1 MHHPVRPNWWVLAL
15 QGVALIVF
23 GIFAIFVP
31 SIALISL
38 VLVFAV
44 VALVDGG
51 LALLA
56 LFQRHPYAPR
66 LVLLLHGVLGIA
78 AGVVALVWPA
88 ITTVAL
94 LFLIGLWAVVIGVLR
109 VIGGIRLRKIVRDE
123 WLLIVSGIL
132 SVIFGIIFLALP
144 GVGVFALLTVVGFYA
159 IAYGILLI
167 GLSIRFRRLRGSV
180 EPTEG

>member
-1 MHHPVRPNWWVLAL
+1 MHHPVRPNWWLLAL
-15 QGVALIVF
+15 QGIALIVF

-38 VLVFAV
+38 VLVFAI

-56 LFQRHPYAPR
+56 LFQHNPYAPR
-66 LVLLLHGVLGIA
+66 WVLLLHGGLGIA
-78 AGVVALVWPA
+78 AGVVALVWPG
-88 ITTVAL
+88 ITTFVL

-109 VIGGIRLRKIVRDE
+109 IIGGIRLRKIVQDE
-123 WLLIVSGIL
+123 WLLIVSGAL

-159 IAYGILLI
+159 IAYGVLLL
-167 GLSIRFRRLRGSV
+167 GLSARFHRLRGSI